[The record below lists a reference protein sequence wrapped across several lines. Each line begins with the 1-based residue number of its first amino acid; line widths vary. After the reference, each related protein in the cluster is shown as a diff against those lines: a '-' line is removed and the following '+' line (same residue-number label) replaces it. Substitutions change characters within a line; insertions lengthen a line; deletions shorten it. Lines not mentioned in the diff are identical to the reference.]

1 MNNRLWEQSHQAERL
16 GKLRKVYD
24 TYVLALDKEK
34 NLDARQEAIM
44 ETLGYILLD
53 NDQLPE
59 KYEDDEI

>member
-16 GKLRKVYD
+16 RKLRKVYD
-24 TYVLALDKEK
+24 TYVRALDAEK